1 MSNMEKHLF
10 NLKFAAKELDCNAKK
25 CYKEEKAEKAKV
37 KKVTME
43 GVVKSMDAKKSM
55 NLQMG
60 CSEHGAAFRTD
71 WFCWH
76 QFNFSMHKMSSLS
89 DWPDYVTKSSHVNVY
104 LHGEGDVRSIRDYLS
119 NSLIKSIETD
129 LCIYSKHTLVPH
141 DGTIEKEHA
150 YYTR

>member
-55 NLQMG
+55 NLQMAFSFKWTLWHSIMDSSKRV
-60 CSEHGAAFRTD
+60 SEEARLPTKCQMRGRCVTSI
-71 WFCWH
+71 
-76 QFNFSMHKMSSLS
+76 QNKVQSLMQEMEDEAGVALNMELPLGQTGS
-89 DWPDYVTKSSHVNVY
+89 VGT
-104 LHGEGDVRSIRDYLS
+104 
-119 NSLIKSIETD
+119 SL
-129 LCIYSKHTLVPH
+129 TL
-141 DGTIEKEHA
+141 A
-150 YYTR
+150 CTR